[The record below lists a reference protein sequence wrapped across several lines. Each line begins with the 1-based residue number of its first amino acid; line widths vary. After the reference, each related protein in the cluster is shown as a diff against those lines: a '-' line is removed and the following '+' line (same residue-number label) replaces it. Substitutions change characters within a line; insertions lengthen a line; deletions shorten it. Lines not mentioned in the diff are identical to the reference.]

1 VGVGHSVTDSFN
13 SCRQGSYYTH
23 SSKEV
28 IKRWGGGVEVHV
40 CATVWGVWVYVSVV
54 FGYVHVCV
62 YEGGLGY
69 WVTD

>member
-1 VGVGHSVTDSFN
+1 MGV
-13 SCRQGSYYTH
+13 
-23 SSKEV
+23 
-28 IKRWGGGVEVHV
+28 GVEVHV